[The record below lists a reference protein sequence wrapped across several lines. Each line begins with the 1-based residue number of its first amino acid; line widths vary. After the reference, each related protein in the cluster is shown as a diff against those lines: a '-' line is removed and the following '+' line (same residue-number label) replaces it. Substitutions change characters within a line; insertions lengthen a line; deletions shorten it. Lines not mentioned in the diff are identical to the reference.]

1 MRISERGVLEAE
13 KVANEETQAKRI
25 WDVQELVREYCGK
38 S

>member
-1 MRISERGVLEAE
+1 MWISERRVLEAE

-25 WDVQELVREYCGK
+25 WDVQELAREYCSK